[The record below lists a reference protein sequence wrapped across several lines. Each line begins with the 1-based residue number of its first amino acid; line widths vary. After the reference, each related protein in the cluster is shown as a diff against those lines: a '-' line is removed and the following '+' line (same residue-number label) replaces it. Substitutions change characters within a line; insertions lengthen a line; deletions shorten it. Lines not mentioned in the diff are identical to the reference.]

1 MLSAS
6 SSIDQALASLRI
18 ETKPIP
24 KNSGWPPIR
33 LSRACGLKQMY
44 RLFWFLRRTIR
55 LSRACGLKRCQ
66 TSQICELCQIRLS
79 RACGLKHNMYHPF
92 PFVSTDQALASL
104 RIETFMASQAPDQSP
119 IRLSR
124 ACGLKLLIVCHN
136 RSRQP
141 IRLSRACGLKQTDTV
156 YGMSFPPDQAL
167 ASLRIET
174 YLEYGPA
181 VSFKDQALASLRI
194 ETLALASA

>member
-1 MLSAS
+1 M
-6 SSIDQALASLRI
+6 Q
-18 ETKPIP
+18 K
-24 KNSGWPPIR
+24 
-33 LSRACGLKQMY
+33 
-44 RLFWFLRRTIR
+44 
-55 LSRACGLKRCQ
+55 
-66 TSQICELCQIRLS
+66 IRLS

>member
-1 MLSAS
+1 MFD
-6 SSIDQALASLRI
+6 DQALASLRI
-18 ETKPIP
+18 ETSTIPRYGRKP
-24 KNSGWPPIR
+24 S
-33 LSRACGLKQMY
+33 
-44 RLFWFLRRTIR
+44 IR

-79 RACGLKHNMYHPF
+79 RACGLKHNMYPPF

>member
-1 MLSAS
+1 MFD
-6 SSIDQALASLRI
+6 DQALASLRI
-18 ETKPIP
+18 ETSTIPRYGRKP
-24 KNSGWPPIR
+24 SIR